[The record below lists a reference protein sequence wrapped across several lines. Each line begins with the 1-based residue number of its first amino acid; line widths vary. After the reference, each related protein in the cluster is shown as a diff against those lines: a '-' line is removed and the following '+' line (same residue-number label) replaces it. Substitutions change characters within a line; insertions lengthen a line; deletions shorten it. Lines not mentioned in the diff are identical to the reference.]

1 MDRQMIEITVNCADG
16 IEHQHNQPCE
26 TSERF
31 VSDSVR
37 SAIDNAM
44 EKFPDWTSMVVVFVR
59 P

>member
-1 MDRQMIEITVNCADG
+1 MIEITVNCADG
-16 IEHQHNQPCE
+16 IEHQHNQSCE